1 MKRGRRT
8 PSPEVAA
15 AFAAVADELP
25 LELVEP
31 EVEARCVGVA
41 FAFFQ
46 RTVDVEVD
54 TRAPT
59 PKVEAQ
65 AKDHVTQW
73 ESLAPQEF
81 ALQWRDFAT
90 DPYVGVGAGWVGTID
105 QAAVEEWLKSP
116 QLAEAEKTHPT
127 FSPRHVKITKYQLV
141 SLGPGRAIA
150 VYRVEEKY
158 KNGKV
163 SAGNTFAV
171 LLRVRGKGWRI
182 AVASKGTRH
191 EKPIRK
197 G

>member
-1 MKRGRRT
+1 MARDRHT
-8 PSPEVAA
+8 PSPEVTA
-15 AFAAVADELP
+15 AFARVADELP
-25 LELVEP
+25 LELVP
-31 EVEARCVGVA
+31 AEVEARCVGVA

-59 PKVEAQ
+59 AKTEAQ
-65 AKDHVTQW
+65 AKDHLTRW

-81 ALQWRDFAT
+81 SASWRDYAT
-90 DPYVGVGAGWVGTID
+90 EPYVGVGPGWVGIID
-105 QAAVEEWLKSP
+105 QAAIDDWLKSP

-127 FSPRHVKITKYQLV
+127 FTPRTVKVTKYQLV
-141 SLGPGRAIA
+141 ALGPGRFIA
-150 VYRVEEKY
+150 VYRVEERY
-158 KNGKV
+158 RNGKV

-171 LLRVRGKGWRI
+171 LMRVRGKGWRI

-197 G
+197 A